1 MEPAGERFPEQRK
14 YPELVLDTEL
24 DREEQAELRLTL
36 TAVDGGS
43 PPRSGTVQILILVL
57 DANDNAPEFVQALYE
72 VQVPENSPVGSLV
85 VKVSARDLDTGTN
98 GEISYSLYYS
108 SQEIDKPFELSSLS
122 GEIRLIKK

>member
-1 MEPAGERFPEQRK
+1 MEPVGERFPEQRK

-57 DANDNAPEFVQALYE
+57 DANDNAPEFAQALYE
-72 VQVPENSPVGSLV
+72 VQVPENSPIGSLV
-85 VKVSARDLDTGTN
+85 LKVSARDLDTGTN

-108 SQEIDKPFELSSLS
+108 SQEINKPFELSSLS

>member
-57 DANDNAPEFVQALYE
+57 DANDNAPEFAQALYE

-108 SQEIDKPFELSSLS
+108 SEEINKPFELSSLS